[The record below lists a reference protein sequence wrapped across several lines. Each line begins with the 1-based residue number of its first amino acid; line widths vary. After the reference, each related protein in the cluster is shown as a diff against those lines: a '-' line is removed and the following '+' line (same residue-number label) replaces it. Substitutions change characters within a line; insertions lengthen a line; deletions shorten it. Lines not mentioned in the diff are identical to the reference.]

1 MPDVVTN
8 STLIGDILLFRE
20 DDGEE
25 EVGGDDEKRD
35 PPEDDDN
42 MHVCVQEMNMR
53 RGNLG
58 WGPERGADLGDCG
71 EPT

>member
-25 EVGGDDEKRD
+25 E
-35 PPEDDDN
+35 
-42 MHVCVQEMNMR
+42 EMNMR

-71 EPT
+71 EPA